1 MDKFRE
7 WVTEKGG
14 TESVAKLL
22 GKKQKAVQHW
32 LTGHSHPKL
41 KDAEK
46 ILKMAGNKLT
56 LTDILKAGK

>member
-1 MDKFRE
+1 MEKFRE

-32 LTGHSHPKL
+32 VRGYSHPKL
-41 KDAEK
+41 KDVEK
-46 ILKMAGNKLT
+46 ILKLSQGKLT
-56 LTDILKAGK
+56 ISDILKAGR

>member
-1 MDKFRE
+1 MDKFRD

-14 TESVAKLL
+14 TASVAKLL

-32 LTGHSHPKL
+32 LTGYSHPKL

-46 ILKMAGNKLT
+46 ILKIAGGKLT
-56 LTDILKAGK
+56 LIDILKAGR